1 MILLFWRRRQY
12 VYSPSVYGTSLMT
25 NDTTPSTGDTDAGA
39 VSPGAGLH
47 PALGG
52 TSEARA
58 PMMGG
63 TGLTLPPTHAQ
74 MEDR

>member
-12 VYSPSVYGTSLMT
+12 TYSPTAYGRSLMT
-25 NDTTPSTGDTDAGA
+25 TDTTPPTTSTGAG
-39 VSPGAGLH
+39 STGPDAGLH

-52 TSEARA
+52 TSEART